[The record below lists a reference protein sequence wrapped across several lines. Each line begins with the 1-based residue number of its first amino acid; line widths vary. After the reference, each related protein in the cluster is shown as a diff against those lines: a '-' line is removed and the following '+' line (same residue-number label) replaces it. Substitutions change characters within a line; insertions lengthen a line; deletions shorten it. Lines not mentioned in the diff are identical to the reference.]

1 MQRKGN
7 ILPNKCVFKTIFL
20 FIQHIAKWISNLYI
34 IYIYIYIYIIYIIDI
49 YIHIYIYIY
58 IYIKYMKTRYMSISS
73 DEI

>member
-34 IYIYIYIYIIYIIDI
+34 IYIYIFIYILYIL
-49 YIHIYIYIY
+49 YIYIYIY
-58 IYIKYMKTRYMSISS
+58 IYKIYEDKIYEYFKWWNLS
-73 DEI
+73 

>member
-20 FIQHIAKWISNLYI
+20 FIQHIAKWISNSYN
-34 IYIYIYIYIIYIIDI
+34 IYIYIFIYIIYI
-49 YIHIYIYIY
+49 IY